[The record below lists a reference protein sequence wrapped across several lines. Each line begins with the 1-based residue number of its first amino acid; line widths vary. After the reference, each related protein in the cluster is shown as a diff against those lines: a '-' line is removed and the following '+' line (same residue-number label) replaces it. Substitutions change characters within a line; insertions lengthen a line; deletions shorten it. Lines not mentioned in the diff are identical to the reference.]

1 MSWGGEVAGAR
12 PRGWGGGAVSG
23 ELASGVREERRA
35 RGPGQ
40 APGQTVMLI
49 WAIPAIAWAVHGTV
63 FSVTDF
69 LRTVSKPLLSSIVAA
84 ACGIG
89 VRALCG
95 PSLPVLPRLACET
108 ATLVL
113 VYGVLTWFVTGQK
126 QLYVELFRAVGSKS
140 PSMEKEVL
148 MSTGA

>member
-1 MSWGGEVAGAR
+1 
-12 PRGWGGGAVSG
+12 
-23 ELASGVREERRA
+23 
-35 RGPGQ
+35 
-40 APGQTVMLI
+40 
-49 WAIPAIAWAVHGTV
+49 
-63 FSVTDF
+63 
-69 LRTVSKPLLSSIVAA
+69 
-84 ACGIG
+84 
-89 VRALCG
+89 
-95 PSLPVLPRLACET
+95 LPRLACET